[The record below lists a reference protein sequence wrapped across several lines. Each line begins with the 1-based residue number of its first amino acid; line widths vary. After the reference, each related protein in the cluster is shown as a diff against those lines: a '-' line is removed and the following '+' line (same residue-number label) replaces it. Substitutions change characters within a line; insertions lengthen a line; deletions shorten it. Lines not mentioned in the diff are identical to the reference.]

1 MQYDKMK
8 LSVGIFVLTLFV
20 VIVTFL
26 YFLLEEKGTFN
37 KRYSF
42 HFYTDSANSF
52 TIGMPLKFS
61 GFNIGTIDNI
71 ELLNDG
77 DVYMTFSV
85 DEKNRRWIA
94 VDSVLIIKKPLIG
107 SPHIEVY
114 SNIDNV
120 PLQEGESL
128 EILMSDDINDM
139 IEKLDPVVEKAMSII
154 SSIDT
159 ITASF
164 ADKNSDFMQTLK
176 NINEFTA
183 NLAKQKS
190 LLTTITGDQKS
201 TQTIIDSLNE
211 TIKIMKDIKTITD
224 EVTKITLSLDKK
236 MIDPTSSSM
245 FEVEAIMKDIR
256 LKLEMIDGTIKSV
269 GSYDNDLIELKEQI
283 SVGLQKS
290 NQIMDKVDSL
300 MQDDESSEVILP

>member
-1 MQYDKMK
+1 
-8 LSVGIFVLTLFV
+8 
-20 VIVTFL
+20 
-26 YFLLEEKGTFN
+26 
-37 KRYSF
+37 
-42 HFYTDSANSF
+42 
-52 TIGMPLKFS
+52 
-61 GFNIGTIDNI
+61 
-71 ELLNDG
+71 
-77 DVYMTFSV
+77 
-85 DEKNRRWIA
+85 
-94 VDSVLIIKKPLIG
+94 
-107 SPHIEVY
+107 
-114 SNIDNV
+114 
-120 PLQEGESL
+120 
-128 EILMSDDINDM
+128 
-139 IEKLDPVVEKAMSII
+139 
-154 SSIDT
+154 
-159 ITASF
+159 
-164 ADKNSDFMQTLK
+164 
-176 NINEFTA
+176 
-183 NLAKQKS
+183 S